1 MNPGRV
7 PRRRPDAQPGRG
19 SPAAGRLGTAGS
31 GAAARSGAARSGA
44 ARRRGPAATAGA
56 DLSHSIVQWFAIIAP
71 LSTVATA
78 LAFWF
83 GWTMTATRT
92 AYFGIDQSILG
103 YSTVDYLLRSAD
115 AIIVP
120 AISILL
126 ISIICIG
133 IHALTASVIGRP
145 GRHRYIFFGAWAIL
159 AAGILLT
166 GLGVWVMFAEPPFP
180 TPFLFEPAALG
191 GGVAVSAYA
200 FWVLRRLATF
210 TGHRLRHLPMWEK
223 LGYVCMVLLVVLA
236 LFWACSLYA
245 GALGTGRSR
254 EYARELAKRP
264 SVVVYSVQS
273 LALSSP
279 VREDKITDPAAKYHF
294 KYTGLKFLTRSADKF
309 FLLPEGW
316 RRDKGVAIILEDNPE
331 YRVEFIPG
339 G

>member
-1 MNPGRV
+1 MNSGRV
-7 PRRRPDAQPGRG
+7 PGRRPDAQRSGR
-19 SPAAGRLGTAGS
+19 SRVPAAAWSGTVRPGP
-31 GAAARSGAARSGA
+31 
-44 ARRRGPAATAGA
+44 ARRKGPPTARTGA

-71 LSTVATA
+71 LTTIATA

-92 AYFGIDQSILG
+92 AYFGIDQSILE

-120 AISILL
+120 AISVLL
-126 ISIICIG
+126 ISVICIG
-133 IHALTASVIGRP
+133 IHAFTANIIGRP
-145 GRHRYIFFGAWAIL
+145 GVHRYVFFGAWIIL
-159 AAGILLT
+159 AAGLLVT
-166 GLGVWVMFAEPPFP
+166 TLGVWVIFEEPPFR

-191 GGVAVSAYA
+191 SGVAVSAYA
-200 FWVLRRLATF
+200 FWVLRRLATS
-210 TGHRLRHLPMWEK
+210 TGHTLRHLPMWEK
-223 LGYVCMVLLVVLA
+223 LGYVCTVLLVVLA

-273 LALSSP
+273 LALAGP
-279 VREDKITDPAAKYHF
+279 VREERIPDPDAKYHF
-294 KYTGLKFLTRSADKF
+294 KYTGLKFVTRSADKF

-316 RRDKGVAIILEDNPE
+316 RRENGVAIILEDNPE